1 MRFVFIVGI
10 VRNMLK
16 IITVRV
22 LITNWL
28 VGSLNKGTLIMET
41 KEILHVLR
49 NPYGHSEDY
58 IREARL
64 AACDLIEKV
73 VKEPDE
79 IVLYKDREPC
89 KRKGCLQHVTH
100 PCEWCGRTAGIGT
113 VTLSNAVN
121 WKMNLLEEG
130 EANSYIMG
138 FGVPVPP
145 VDDDIPFTNITFVN
159 PIKCYICGE
168 EATCLGKFLS
178 EVDTLGNRIY
188 TTYPCCQEHKP

>member
-1 MRFVFIVGI
+1 
-10 VRNMLK
+10 MLK
-16 IITVRV
+16 IITFRV

-28 VGSLNKGTLIMET
+28 VGYLNKGTLIMET

-64 AACDLIEKV
+64 AACDLIGKV

-79 IVLYKDREPC
+79 VVLYKDREPC
-89 KRKGCLQHVTH
+89 KHKGCLQHVIH
-100 PCEWCGRTAGIGT
+100 PCEWCGRTAGIGV
-113 VTLSNAVN
+113 VTLKNAVN
-121 WKMNLLEEG
+121 WKIKIEDDD
-130 EANSYIMG
+130 YFKG
-138 FGVPVPP
+138 FRALVPP
-145 VDDDIPFTNITFVN
+145 VDDNIPFTNITFTNITFVN